1 MAAIL
6 SNLWL
11 KTKLLDPVP
20 QVHISVVCTNS
31 CKHRYQRVVD
41 VNNVTAKLKLMGLYI
56 NNKAPRRTHKKTTL
70 QTTDQCYHWKS
81 PLGKKKLCKLNV
93 RKEFNLYTSTTEPKP
108 FLTAETDCRRAVLS
122 SRICTTT
129 WSVLFC
135 RGNRSF
141 PNGCTECHFPCS
153 FNRLQLPTLL
163 LQAKKVKVKH
173 EFVRC
178 VKPLTQLPFCK
189 GTDLQST
196 AR

>member
-1 MAAIL
+1 MSQQNWSWWVCTLI
-6 SNLWL
+6 
-11 KTKLLDPVP
+11 TKLPEEL
-20 QVHISVVCTNS
+20 T
-31 CKHRYQRVVD
+31 
-41 VNNVTAKLKLMGLYI
+41 
-56 NNKAPRRTHKKTTL
+56 KKTNPSNNWPVL
-70 QTTDQCYHWKS
+70 
-81 PLGKKKLCKLNV
+81 PLKITIGEKNLCKLNV
-93 RKEFNLYTSTTEPKP
+93 RKEFNLYMSTTEPKP

-141 PNGCTECHFPCS
+141 PNGCTECHFPRS

-196 AR
+196 AK